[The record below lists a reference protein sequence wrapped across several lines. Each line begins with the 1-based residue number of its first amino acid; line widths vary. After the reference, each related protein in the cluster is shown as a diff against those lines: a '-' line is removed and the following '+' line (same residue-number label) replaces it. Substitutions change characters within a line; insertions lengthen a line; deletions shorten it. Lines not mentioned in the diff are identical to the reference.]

1 MRDQRLIAL
10 KDPRL
15 RKIRNSLRKI
25 IFLKKADLL
34 ENYYIGDNW
43 PARWNIEW
51 PFKASICSCSIC
63 GKIDRDMVYDGKSRK
78 WNCVECNM
86 IFITLEKKFDVI
98 LP

>member
-1 MRDQRLIAL
+1 MQDQRLIAI

-25 IFLKKADLL
+25 IFLRKMEML
-34 ENYYIGDNW
+34 EKDYTGSNW
-43 PARWNIEW
+43 PARWDLER
-51 PFKASICSCSIC
+51 PFKASICACGFC

-78 WNCVECNM
+78 WNCVECNK
-86 IFITLEKKFDVI
+86 IFITMEKKFDVV